1 MRRANLLTAAGLIA
15 VGGLVVWDSLRLG
28 IGWGTDGPRS
38 GFFPFWLAVT
48 MLAACAGIM
57 VQTLREPGGRPFVSR
72 AALRPVLTV
81 LVPAVLFVAAIH
93 VIGLYAAAAVYLA
106 VYMRVIGR
114 HSWLAVLGVS
124 VGFAVAAF
132 VVFETWFLVPMPKGP
147 IEARFGF

>member
-48 MLAACAGIM
+48 MLAACGGIV
-57 VQTLREPGGRPFVSR
+57 VQALRQPGGRPFVGR

-81 LVPAVLFVAAIH
+81 LVPAVLFVVAIH
-93 VIGLYAAAAVYLA
+93 AIGLYASAAIYLA
-106 VYMRVIGR
+106 TYMRAIGR
-114 HSWLAVLGVS
+114 HSWLAVLAVS
-124 VGFAVAAF
+124 LGFAIAAF
-132 VVFETWFLVPMPKGP
+132 VVFEIWFLVPMPKGP
-147 IEARFGF
+147 IEARLGF